1 MDKAQAI
8 APGGENTMAT
18 MQSEVFEAFRSLN
31 VSDEL
36 AIKAASALSK
46 RDDVVN
52 KLDSDVQLLKWMQ
65 GVTLA
70 FVIAITLK
78 LFIH

>member
-1 MDKAQAI
+1 
-8 APGGENTMAT
+8 MAT

-46 RDDVVN
+46 PDDVGN